1 MELKK
6 YENIEQFANENLNLI
21 LEKEWLNCLMVGNCL
36 DGLKEESDDWLLA
49 KVAENNKTELI
60 ILYRKPW
67 KLLLY
72 SPTNNKSDKLFRY
85 TAEEIY
91 KIDPNLLGVNT
102 EKEIANKF
110 AKYYCEISD
119 FKFRTHK
126 PLRILLLTKMK
137 TANLNEELIFRKAN
151 INDKP
156 ILIKFIK
163 DFFEEASEEKYT
175 SKEIEEKFNSY
186 IKKEYYVIEKES
198 KIVSQAVI
206 SRDLKKGKCISGVY
220 TPKEERGKGY
230 AYNLI
235 YRVSKKAL
243 DEGAEYCVLYTDDE
257 NPISN
262 HVYEKIGYHR
272 MVDCEDIEFY
282 KEKNNHVK

>member
-1 MELKK
+1 MKLIK
-6 YENIEQFANENLNLI
+6 YENIEEFVNENIDLI
-21 LEKEWLNCLMVGNCL
+21 LEKEWLNCLMAGNCFE
-36 DGLKEESDDWLLA
+36 GLKQNAKDWLLA
-49 KVAENNKTELI
+49 KVTENSKTELI

-72 SPTNNKSDKLFRY
+72 SPTDNKSDELFKF

-91 KIDPNLLGVNT
+91 KIDKNLLGVNA

-110 AKYYCEISD
+110 AKYYCEISN
-119 FKFRTHK
+119 FKFKTHK
-126 PLRILLLTKMK
+126 PLRILLLTEIKD
-137 TANLNEELIFRKAN
+137 NELNEEVTFRKAD
-151 INDKP
+151 ISDKD

-163 DFFEEASEEKYT
+163 DFYKEAVAEEYT
-175 SKEIEEKFNSY
+175 VAEIEEKFNAY
-186 IKKEYYVIEKES
+186 FRRGYYVLEVKG
-198 KIVSQAVI
+198 KIVAQAVFA
-206 SRDLKKGKCISGVY
+206 RDLKKGKCISGVY
-220 TPKEERGKGY
+220 TTKEERGKGY

-235 YRVSKKAL
+235 YRISKRAL

-262 HVYEKIGYHR
+262 HVYEKIGYKR

-282 KEKNNHVK
+282 II